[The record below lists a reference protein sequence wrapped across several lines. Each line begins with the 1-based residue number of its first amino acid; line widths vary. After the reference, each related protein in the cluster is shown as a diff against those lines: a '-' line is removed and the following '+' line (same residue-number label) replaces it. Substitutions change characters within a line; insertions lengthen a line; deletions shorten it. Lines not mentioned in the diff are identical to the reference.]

1 MGSRSSSSSTVADL
15 VINMELQQD
24 EEEKHDQ
31 QQEHQQQGLIPDLPD
46 EVAYRCLS
54 RVSIQSHAQL
64 HGVSRKWRDFVSSRE
79 FYEQRIREGVTKHCV
94 CMLQALPRT
103 HPSLQHPIYGVSM
116 LDEESQV
123 WKWLP
128 PIPEF
133 SHYGL
138 PLFCRLASV
147 NGMLLVI
154 GGWHPRTWETLR
166 TVYMFNFATRRWQRG
181 ADMPSTRSSFACQA
195 FMGSYVVVA
204 GGHDNARNA
213 LSTAEMYNTE
223 RDCWQVLP
231 NMNDSRDECSSAVID
246 EEFYVVSG
254 NIYNNQLRSAALHQC
269 LEFVRSSEIFKPK
282 LNKWTRT
289 DIVFTHAAAGVISRS
304 SSSCSTRSSS
314 ASHCSRI
321 AADAGAGTNT
331 IMTQTN
337 LHCNNNNVVV
347 VAGSSTSTSTA
358 AATTTAQQLRQGRT
372 LLPLFGFHKRDL
384 VCYSTETDEWQL
396 LDVLPEGDD
405 SIIAPV
411 CISALGSHKLFVT
424 GPQNKDT
431 NSFTSLIY
439 NTRSAAAAAASTPM
453 MSCSTKNTRSSTTS
467 PSSSRKKM
475 KLKHHHPSPAP
486 EDHEQQQ
493 LQDHEQQLKIS
504 PTATNLLR
512 GKWEF
517 LRPGK
522 KFQGVILT
530 SCVVEI

>member
-1 MGSRSSSSSTVADL
+1 
-15 VINMELQQD
+15 MELQQD

-79 FYEQRIREGVTKHCV
+79 FYEQRKQEGVTKHCV

-103 HPSLQHPIYGVSM
+103 HPSLQHPTYGVSM

-123 WKWLP
+123 WEWLP

-147 NGMLLVI
+147 NGMLLVV

-254 NIYNNQLRSAALHQC
+254 NIYNNQLRSAASHQC

-282 LNKWTRT
+282 LNKWTRA

-304 SSSCSTRSSS
+304 SSSCNTRSSS
-314 ASHCSRI
+314 ASPCSRI
-321 AADAGAGTNT
+321 AADAGAGTST
-331 IMTQTN
+331 IMTRTN
-337 LHCNNNNVVV
+337 LHSNNNHVVV
-347 VAGSSTSTSTA
+347 VAGTSTSTSTTA
-358 AATTTAQQLRQGRT
+358 AATTTAQQLRRGRT

-439 NTRSAAAAAASTPM
+439 NTRSAAVAAAASTPM

-493 LQDHEQQLKIS
+493 LQDHHQQLKIS
-504 PTATNLLR
+504 PTATNLFR